1 MLDIKF
7 QKKVILNKIV
17 FKTLIYF
24 LITFV
29 ISLITFNFYSNIF
42 GIIVFCILT
51 TLFIFNHLNALI
63 KLENWLNKPT
73 LSSVPI
79 GNDYWEPI
87 YSKLYKLY
95 KNHTLTKKD
104 LTKALDQFVAG
115 AQALPDG
122 VASLNEYN
130 EILWANKNIQKML
143 GIELPKDLKKPINY
157 FVRNTKFLKLIEG
170 DLDNNSIN
178 IILDENHFQINL
190 IKFGFDNKLLIC
202 RDIVNET
209 RLEETRKQF
218 ISDVSHELKTP
229 LTVILGNAELLLD
242 RQSKN
247 SEDNKLIESLINQAE
262 RMNYLIKDLMALSS
276 IDALKKNL
284 RNEKIFITELFKQ
297 INEDLSIYSKKDN
310 NIFFS
315 CEAKSNKNLIGSINE
330 IKSAIQNLVS
340 NAFRYTEKGFIKV
353 TWYEE
358 KFNGILSVKDTGIGI
373 PKEHINKVTE
383 RFYRVNADRS
393 RNTGGTGL
401 GLAIVQNIMDSHNGF
416 IEIISDGKSG
426 TEFKLIFPKDRIT
439 SR

>member
-1 MLDIKF
+1 
-7 QKKVILNKIV
+7 
-17 FKTLIYF
+17 
-24 LITFV
+24 
-29 ISLITFNFYSNIF
+29 
-42 GIIVFCILT
+42 
-51 TLFIFNHLNALI
+51 
-63 KLENWLNKPT
+63 
-73 LSSVPI
+73 
-79 GNDYWEPI
+79 
-87 YSKLYKLY
+87 
-95 KNHTLTKKD
+95 
-104 LTKALDQFVAG
+104 
-115 AQALPDG
+115 
-122 VASLNEYN
+122 
-130 EILWANKNIQKML
+130 
-143 GIELPKDLKKPINY
+143 PINY

-170 DLDNNSIN
+170 DLDDSSIN

-209 RLEETRKQF
+209 LLEETRKQF

-242 RQSKN
+242 RQSKK
-247 SEDNKLIESLINQAE
+247 SEDIKLIEPLINQAE

-297 INEDLSIYSKKDN
+297 INEDLSFYSNKNN
-310 NIFFS
+310 NIYFS
-315 CEAKSNKNLIGSINE
+315 CEAKSNKNLIGSNKE

-383 RFYRVNADRS
+383 RFYRVNPDRS

-426 TEFKLIFPKDRIT
+426 TEFKLIFPKDRI
-439 SR
+439 SSK